1 MYETHIV
8 CIITFCYYKSRK
20 FENAFKNRMQRT
32 APSRYNMTASIYD
45 VAKRAGVSISTVS
58 RILNNSANVSEKK
71 VRAVKEA
78 MEYYQYEP
86 NQFGRG
92 LVKQRSNIIGVYFP
106 FHSGSVFESSY
117 NLELLKGIE
126 RVLTRHNYSMVLISE
141 SEEYSNRVKGTPRF
155 LEYVRQRRIDGLLL
169 SGLNSK
175 SMEEEAFQ
183 QILEEEYPVVYIGKR
198 FHKKGIN
205 VYAQYESYRH
215 QMIKTLYAYGHRK
228 IILYFYS
235 SHQNYLSA
243 IVNRAKDEM
252 EDLEL
257 AAIILP
263 HMTDIRQELTAD
275 MRKYVAG
282 GGYTAICSPGI
293 ETTQIILSVCGELR
307 LSVPETVSIL
317 SVEHKNGEG
326 RQMFPQ
332 ISAFYVPAKDM
343 GSGAAEL
350 LLDMI
355 EDRSP
360 DEMSR
365 EYETRFFDRESIRQL
380 S

>member
-1 MYETHIV
+1 
-8 CIITFCYYKSRK
+8 
-20 FENAFKNRMQRT
+20 
-32 APSRYNMTASIYD
+32 MTASIYD

-155 LEYVRQRRIDGLLL
+155 LEYVRQRKIDGLLL

-205 VYAQYESYRH
+205 VYAQYE
-215 QMIKTLYAYGHRK
+215 K
-228 IILYFYS
+228 IG
-235 SHQNYLSA
+235 
-243 IVNRAKDEM
+243 RA
-252 EDLEL
+252 
-257 AAIILP
+257 
-263 HMTDIRQELTAD
+263 H
-275 MRKYVAG
+275 V
-282 GGYTAICSPGI
+282 
-293 ETTQIILSVCGELR
+293 
-307 LSVPETVSIL
+307 
-317 SVEHKNGEG
+317 
-326 RQMFPQ
+326 
-332 ISAFYVPAKDM
+332 
-343 GSGAAEL
+343 
-350 LLDMI
+350 
-355 EDRSP
+355 
-360 DEMSR
+360 
-365 EYETRFFDRESIRQL
+365 
-380 S
+380 